1 MTITQLAQQVIESG
15 TIEKV
20 KAHIDAKPAPPKHE
34 NVNDMFDRMFS
45 GER

>member
-15 TIEKV
+15 RVKEV
-20 KAHIDAKPAPPKHE
+20 KAHIDAKPKPMKHE
-34 NVNDMFDRMFS
+34 NVNDMFDRMFN